1 VGYLGS
7 DRKPQIARVG
17 VVLPSLT
24 TMLIKPLCTKKM
36 MTGHKGVRMGLRY
49 CSLGNP
55 FRGAEKSLV
64 EANKCWSIRV
74 MD

>member
-1 VGYLGS
+1 MGYLGS

-36 MTGHKGVRMGLRY
+36 MTGLKGVRMELDTARLETLSDGL
-49 CSLGNP
+49 
-55 FRGAEKSLV
+55 KS
-64 EANKCWSIRV
+64 R
-74 MD
+74 